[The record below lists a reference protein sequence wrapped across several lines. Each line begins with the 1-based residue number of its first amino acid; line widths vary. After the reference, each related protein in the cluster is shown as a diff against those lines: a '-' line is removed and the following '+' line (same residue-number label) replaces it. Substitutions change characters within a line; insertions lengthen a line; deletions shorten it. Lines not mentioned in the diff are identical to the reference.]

1 MDTRRN
7 LRCIIFYFSIYL
19 LVFNQTANSENFEN
33 QKIDEFVIQNF
44 PKEELDKFKTFF
56 LGNCSNSKF
65 LNNLRKHESY
75 PQYGTINEWKRLCE
89 KIDKMLTDNPK
100 VIFRN
105 FDFNYLSSK
114 PGKLTAYYQ
123 PNILVSNTR
132 TNKYKYPILKKRPGL
147 MLERKKI
154 LETYETKDVLL
165 WTNDDVELFFLHVQ
179 GSGIGIF
186 ENGKKVKIS
195 YAGNNGYEYRS
206 IGKILIQKGFFEKK
220 KIEAEDVKN
229 WLRKNLHQKQKILN
243 LNKRFIFFKV
253 NEFKES
259 HPIGSYGEQLVPLSS
274 IAIDRKIYPY
284 GIPFFLYTE
293 ENNFNFITFSADT
306 GAAIKGPNRADIFFG
321 SGENAGKKAGKIN
334 EKLILYF
341 LKPKVTK

>member
-19 LVFNQTANSENFEN
+19 LVFNQTANSENFES

-114 PGKLTAYYQ
+114 P
-123 PNILVSNTR
+123 
-132 TNKYKYPILKKRPGL
+132 
-147 MLERKKI
+147 
-154 LETYETKDVLL
+154 
-165 WTNDDVELFFLHVQ
+165 
-179 GSGIGIF
+179 
-186 ENGKKVKIS
+186 
-195 YAGNNGYEYRS
+195 
-206 IGKILIQKGFFEKK
+206 
-220 KIEAEDVKN
+220 
-229 WLRKNLHQKQKILN
+229 
-243 LNKRFIFFKV
+243 
-253 NEFKES
+253 
-259 HPIGSYGEQLVPLSS
+259 
-274 IAIDRKIYPY
+274 
-284 GIPFFLYTE
+284 
-293 ENNFNFITFSADT
+293 
-306 GAAIKGPNRADIFFG
+306 
-321 SGENAGKKAGKIN
+321 
-334 EKLILYF
+334 
-341 LKPKVTK
+341 